1 MTTPSPEDKAL
12 QREAEQ
18 AGYALRSSYYY
29 RMYGLWDGLLEL
41 LDSVS
46 NPDWDS
52 RAEWGISERAFN
64 RFITPLLPRP
74 RLYRERPANFPYSVP
89 LGQCAQQR
97 QRHFSG

>member
-12 QREAEQ
+12 LREAEQ

-29 RMYGLWDGLLEL
+29 RMYGLWDGLLERL
-41 LDSVS
+41 AGVA
-46 NPDWDS
+46 NPDWDG
-52 RAEWGISERAFN
+52 RAEWGIAERAFN

-74 RLYRERPANFPYSVP
+74 RLYRERAANFPYSI
-89 LGQCAQQR
+89 LLRQLTQQG